1 MKNILFVLFAV
12 AAMVIS
18 ACSQAVDTVP
28 AASVPESDEGKTLG
42 DLPSPPPAPGTESG
56 DLSGQAVEFS
66 TDPDPTKNDC
76 LKFKNP
82 LNVQQAAGCPTPV
95 APNVVTTLAPKTTT
109 NTDMTVVSPTSA
121 ARALI
126 KADGTPLVPE
136 LPDVTIFPKQC
147 TVADGADADTNPD
160 PNPALVAGEKCYT
173 RGADT
178 EGRDVVNFGIT
189 KPTPASATEHY
200 FLYRKGYIF
209 NWKAALNNPT
219 NTALWWE
226 EFQFQWNGPPTT
238 VFDDPASNAEWLSL
252 DKTTDSVVR
261 PRASDDAKFVRTPG
275 ANVPFSYIASNN
287 VIERIPGLIVTWVC
301 SCDDAVPTKVCEDQA
316 TWECNS
322 ISGTS
327 RGLGAGK
334 YVLTFYGEREA
345 SVGAVPPPP
354 G

>member
-82 LNVQQAAGCPTPV
+82 LNVQQAAGGPTPV

-109 NTDMTVVSPTSA
+109 NTDMTVVSPSDA
-121 ARALI
+121 ARGLV
-126 KADGTPLVPE
+126 KADGTPLVAT
-136 LPDVTIFPKQC
+136 LPDITIFPKPC
-147 TVADGADADTNPD
+147 TVADGSDADTNPD

-173 RGADT
+173 RDATT
-178 EGRDVVNFGIT
+178 EGRDVVDFGVN

-200 FLYRKGYIF
+200 FLYRKGYVF
-209 NWKAALNNPT
+209 NWKNLV
-219 NTALWWE
+219 WE
-226 EFQFQWNGPPTT
+226 QFQFQWNGPATT

-252 DKTTDSVVR
+252 DKSTDAVVR
-261 PRASDDAKFVRTPG
+261 TQAADALKFTRVPG
-275 ANVPFSYIASNN
+275 VNVGFSYINTNN
-287 VIERIPGLIVTWVC
+287 VIERNPGLIVTWVC

-322 ISGTS
+322 ITGTS

-334 YVLTFYGEREA
+334 YALTFYGEREA
-345 SVGAVPPPP
+345 AVGAVPPPP
-354 G
+354 GN